1 MKNFITSKFLKA
13 QVKFKV
19 MKKGVQ
25 FIFFCLISLQLFA
38 QNDTIKIG
46 QLLISKPES
55 KSNLSWEQI
64 IKNKDLNG
72 LKVNF
77 KKSNNNFK
85 QLETSWF
92 AFDIALVNYLDETKY
107 AENKSL
113 SDPAIGQPLSKFK
126 MQLNNGKSTNIN
138 IWVVQQKYRLKNPA
152 FYLKY
157 GLGLEMFN
165 FRYEYGINFR
175 KNESMF
181 IYLNDESYEKNKLF
195 TSYLSAPIQ
204 FGYDFK
210 LKNDK
215 ILGVSGGLVT
225 GYLFKSYNKQIN
237 RELGKEKYKSNFSL
251 RDMRLAGIFEIR
263 IDKLKFFGT
272 ASLQNMLDKMN
283 TNQSLYPYS
292 FGLRFS
298 KF

>member
-1 MKNFITSKFLKA
+1 
-13 QVKFKV
+13 

-55 KSNLSWEQI
+55 RSNLSWEQI

-92 AFDIALVNYLDETKY
+92 AFDLALVNYLDETKY

-113 SDPAIGQPLSKFK
+113 SNPAIGQPLSKFK

>member
-1 MKNFITSKFLKA
+1 
-13 QVKFKV
+13 
-19 MKKGVQ
+19 MKKGLQ
-25 FIFFCLISLQLFA
+25 FTFFCLISLQLFA

-55 KSNLSWEQI
+55 KSNLSWEEI
-64 IKNKDLNG
+64 IKNKDLKG

-92 AFDIALVNYLDETKY
+92 AFDLALVNYLDETKY

-113 SDPAIGQPLSKFK
+113 SNPAIGEPLSKFK

-195 TSYLSAPIQ
+195 TSYLSAPVQI
-204 FGYDFK
+204 GYDFK

-215 ILGVSGGLVT
+215 ILGISGGLVT

>member
-1 MKNFITSKFLKA
+1 
-13 QVKFKV
+13 

-92 AFDIALVNYLDETKY
+92 AFDLALVNYLDETKY

-113 SDPAIGQPLSKFK
+113 SNPAIGQPLSKFK

-175 KNESMF
+175 KNESMI
-181 IYLNDESYEKNKLF
+181 IYLSDESYEKNKLF
-195 TSYLSAPIQ
+195 TSYLSAPVQ
-204 FGYDFK
+204 LGYDFK

-215 ILGVSGGLVT
+215 ILGISGGLVT

-251 RDMRLAGIFEIR
+251 RDMRLAGVFEIR

>member
-1 MKNFITSKFLKA
+1 
-13 QVKFKV
+13 

-92 AFDIALVNYLDETKY
+92 AFDLALVNYLDETKY

-175 KNESMF
+175 KNEPMF

>member
-1 MKNFITSKFLKA
+1 
-13 QVKFKV
+13 

-25 FIFFCLISLQLFA
+25 FIFFCLISSQLFA

-46 QLLISKPES
+46 QILISKPES

-113 SDPAIGQPLSKFK
+113 SNPAIGQPLSKFK
-126 MQLNNGKSTNIN
+126 MQLNNSKSTNIN

-181 IYLNDESYEKNKLF
+181 IYLNDESYQKNKLF
-195 TSYLSAPIQ
+195 TSYLSAPVQ
-204 FGYDFK
+204 LGYDFK

-215 ILGVSGGLVT
+215 ILGISGGLVT

-251 RDMRLAGIFEIR
+251 RDMRLAGVFEIR

-272 ASLQNMLDKMN
+272 ASLQNILDKMN

>member
-1 MKNFITSKFLKA
+1 
-13 QVKFKV
+13 

-92 AFDIALVNYLDETKY
+92 AFDLALVNYLDETKY

-113 SDPAIGQPLSKFK
+113 SNPVIGEPLSKFK

-138 IWVVQQKYRLKNPA
+138 IWIVQQKYRLKNPA

-181 IYLNDESYEKNKLF
+181 IYLNDESYQKNKLF
-195 TSYLSAPIQ
+195 TSYLSAPVQ

-215 ILGVSGGLVT
+215 ILGISGGLVT
-225 GYLFKSYNKQIN
+225 VYLFKSYNNQIN

-251 RDMRLAGIFEIR
+251 RDMRLAGVFEIR

>member
-1 MKNFITSKFLKA
+1 
-13 QVKFKV
+13 

-55 KSNLSWEQI
+55 KSSLSWEQI

-92 AFDIALVNYLDETKY
+92 AFDLALVNYLDETKY

-113 SDPAIGQPLSKFK
+113 SNPAIGQPLSKFK

-138 IWVVQQKYRLKNPA
+138 IWVVQQKYRLKNPS

-181 IYLNDESYEKNKLF
+181 IYLSDESYEKNKLF
-195 TSYLSAPIQ
+195 TSYLSAPVQ

>member
-1 MKNFITSKFLKA
+1 
-13 QVKFKV
+13 
-19 MKKGVQ
+19 MKKAAQ
-25 FIFFCLISLQLFA
+25 FIFFCLLSLQLFA
-38 QNDTIKIG
+38 QSDTIKIG
-46 QLLISKPES
+46 QFLISKPEL
-55 KSNLSWEQI
+55 KSNLSWEEI

-72 LKVNF
+72 LKLNY
-77 KKSNNNFK
+77 KKSTKTNFK

-92 AFDIALVNYLDETKY
+92 AFDVALVNYLDETKY
-107 AENKSL
+107 AENKPL
-113 SDPAIGQPLSKFK
+113 SNPSIGQPLSKFK

-138 IWVVQQKYRLKNPA
+138 IWVVQQKYRFKNPA
-152 FYLKY
+152 LYLKY
-157 GLGLEMFN
+157 GLGVEMFN

-175 KNESMF
+175 KNESMY
-181 IYLNDESYEKNKLF
+181 IYLSDATYEKNKFF
-195 TSYLSAPIQ
+195 TSYLSAPVQ

-215 ILGVSGGLVT
+215 LVGISGGLVT

-251 RDMRLAGIFEIR
+251 RDMRLAGIVEIR

-272 ASLQNMLDKMN
+272 ASLQNMLDKMS

>member
-1 MKNFITSKFLKA
+1 
-13 QVKFKV
+13 

-55 KSNLSWEQI
+55 KSSLSWEQI
-64 IKNKDLNG
+64 IKNKDLKG

-113 SDPAIGQPLSKFK
+113 SNPAIGQPLSKFK

-138 IWVVQQKYRLKNPA
+138 IWVVQQKYRFKNPA

-181 IYLNDESYEKNKLF
+181 IYLSDESYEKNKLF
-195 TSYLSAPIQ
+195 TSYLSAPVQ

-251 RDMRLAGIFEIR
+251 RDMRLAGVFEIR

>member
-1 MKNFITSKFLKA
+1 
-13 QVKFKV
+13 

-92 AFDIALVNYLDETKY
+92 AFDLALVNYLDETKY
-107 AENKSL
+107 SENKSL
-113 SDPAIGQPLSKFK
+113 SNPAIGEPLSKFK

-138 IWVVQQKYRLKNPA
+138 IWIVQQKYRLKNPA

-195 TSYLSAPIQ
+195 TSYLSAPVQI
-204 FGYDFK
+204 GYDFK

>member
-1 MKNFITSKFLKA
+1 
-13 QVKFKV
+13 

-92 AFDIALVNYLDETKY
+92 AFDLALVNYLDETKY
-107 AENKSL
+107 AENKTL

-195 TSYLSAPIQ
+195 TSYLSAPVQ
-204 FGYDFK
+204 LGYDFK

-215 ILGVSGGLVT
+215 ILGISGGLVT

-251 RDMRLAGIFEIR
+251 RDMRLAGVFEIR

>member
-1 MKNFITSKFLKA
+1 
-13 QVKFKV
+13 

-113 SDPAIGQPLSKFK
+113 SNPAIGQPLSKFK

-138 IWVVQQKYRLKNPA
+138 IWVVQQKYRFKNPA

-181 IYLNDESYEKNKLF
+181 IYLSDESYEKNKLF
-195 TSYLSAPIQ
+195 TSYLSAPVQ

-251 RDMRLAGIFEIR
+251 RDIRLAGIFEIR

>member
-1 MKNFITSKFLKA
+1 
-13 QVKFKV
+13 
-19 MKKGVQ
+19 MKKGLQ

-92 AFDIALVNYLDETKY
+92 AFDLALVNYLDETKY

-113 SDPAIGQPLSKFK
+113 SNPAIGQPLSKSK
-126 MQLNNGKSTNIN
+126 MQLNNGKSTNFN

-157 GLGLEMFN
+157 GIGLEMFN

-195 TSYLSAPIQ
+195 TSYLSAPVQ

-210 LKNDK
+210 LKNNK
-215 ILGVSGGLVT
+215 ILGISGGLVT

-251 RDMRLAGIFEIR
+251 RDMRLAGVFEIR

-283 TNQSLYPYS
+283 TNQSLYP
-292 FGLRFS
+292 
-298 KF
+298 

>member
-1 MKNFITSKFLKA
+1 
-13 QVKFKV
+13 

-113 SDPAIGQPLSKFK
+113 SNPAIGEPLSKFK

-195 TSYLSAPIQ
+195 TSYLSAPVQ

-210 LKNDK
+210 LKNYK
-215 ILGVSGGLVT
+215 ILGISGGLVT

>member
-1 MKNFITSKFLKA
+1 MNKVA
-13 QVKFKV
+13 QFVLLF
-19 MKKGVQ
+19 
-25 FIFFCLISLQLFA
+25 LISLQSFA

-55 KSNLSWEQI
+55 KNNLSWIEI
-64 IKNKDLNG
+64 IKNKDLQG
-72 LKVNF
+72 LKVNY
-77 KKSNNNFK
+77 KKNIKSNFN

-92 AFDIALVNYLDETKY
+92 VFDIALANYLDETKY

-113 SDPAIGQPLSKFK
+113 SNPTIGFPLSKFK
-126 MQLNNGKSTNIN
+126 MQLSNAKSTNIN
-138 IWVVQQKYRLKNPA
+138 IWVVQQKYRFKNPY
-152 FYLKY
+152 FNLKY
-157 GLGLEMFN
+157 GLGFEMFN
-165 FRYEYGINFR
+165 FRYENGIDFR
-175 KNESMF
+175 KDESMN
-181 IYLNDESYEKNKLF
+181 IYLSDKNYKKNKLF
-195 TSYLSAPIQ
+195 ISYISFPIQ
-204 FGYDFK
+204 LGYDFK

-215 ILGVSGGLVT
+215 LVGVSGGLVS

-237 RELGKEKYKSNFSL
+237 RELGKEKYNSNFSL

-272 ASLQNMLDKMN
+272 ASLKNMLDKMD

-298 KF
+298 KL

>member
-1 MKNFITSKFLKA
+1 
-13 QVKFKV
+13 

-107 AENKSL
+107 AENKTL
-113 SDPAIGQPLSKFK
+113 SNPAIGQPLSKFK

-195 TSYLSAPIQ
+195 TSYLSAPVQ
-204 FGYDFK
+204 LGYDFK

-215 ILGVSGGLVT
+215 ILGISGGLVT

-251 RDMRLAGIFEIR
+251 RDMRLAGVFEIR

>member
-1 MKNFITSKFLKA
+1 
-13 QVKFKV
+13 
-19 MKKGVQ
+19 MKKGLQ

-113 SDPAIGQPLSKFK
+113 SNPAIGEPLSKFK

-138 IWVVQQKYRLKNPA
+138 IWIVQQKYRLKNPA

-195 TSYLSAPIQ
+195 TSYLSAPVQ

-215 ILGVSGGLVT
+215 ILGISGGLVT

-251 RDMRLAGIFEIR
+251 RDMRLAGVFEIR

>member
-1 MKNFITSKFLKA
+1 
-13 QVKFKV
+13 
-19 MKKGVQ
+19 MKKGLQ

-92 AFDIALVNYLDETKY
+92 AFDLALVNYLDETKY

-113 SDPAIGQPLSKFK
+113 SNPAIGEPLSKFK

-138 IWVVQQKYRLKNPA
+138 IWIVQQKYRLKNPA

-181 IYLNDESYEKNKLF
+181 IYLSDESYEKNKLF
-195 TSYLSAPIQ
+195 TSYLSAPVQ

>member
-1 MKNFITSKFLKA
+1 
-13 QVKFKV
+13 

-55 KSNLSWEQI
+55 KSSLSWEQI
-64 IKNKDLNG
+64 IKNKDLKG

-113 SDPAIGQPLSKFK
+113 SNPAIGQPLSKFK

-138 IWVVQQKYRLKNPA
+138 IWVVQQKYRFKNPA

-181 IYLNDESYEKNKLF
+181 IYLSDESYEKNKLF
-195 TSYLSAPIQ
+195 TSYLSAPVQ

>member
-1 MKNFITSKFLKA
+1 
-13 QVKFKV
+13 

>member
-1 MKNFITSKFLKA
+1 
-13 QVKFKV
+13 
-19 MKKGVQ
+19 MKKGLQ

-55 KSNLSWEQI
+55 KSNLSWEEI
-64 IKNKDLNG
+64 IKKKELKG

-92 AFDIALVNYLDETKY
+92 AFDLALVNYLDETKY

-113 SDPAIGQPLSKFK
+113 SNPAIGQPLSKFK

-181 IYLNDESYEKNKLF
+181 IYLSDESYEKNKLF
-195 TSYLSAPIQ
+195 TSYLSAPVQ

>member
-1 MKNFITSKFLKA
+1 
-13 QVKFKV
+13 
-19 MKKGVQ
+19 MKKGLQ

-77 KKSNNNFK
+77 KKSTNNFK

-107 AENKSL
+107 AENKTL

-181 IYLNDESYEKNKLF
+181 IYLSDESYEKNKLF
-195 TSYLSAPIQ
+195 TSYLSAPVQ

-272 ASLQNMLDKMN
+272 ASLQNILDKMN

>member
-1 MKNFITSKFLKA
+1 
-13 QVKFKV
+13 

-64 IKNKDLNG
+64 IKNKELKG

-77 KKSNNNFK
+77 KKSNNNFT

-113 SDPAIGQPLSKFK
+113 SNPAIGQPLSKFK
-126 MQLNNGKSTNIN
+126 MQLNNSKSTNIN
-138 IWVVQQKYRLKNPA
+138 IWVVQQKYRFKNPA

-181 IYLNDESYEKNKLF
+181 IYLSDESYEKNKLF
-195 TSYLSAPIQ
+195 TSYLSAPVQ

>member
-1 MKNFITSKFLKA
+1 
-13 QVKFKV
+13 

-25 FIFFCLISLQLFA
+25 FIFFCLFSLQLFA

-55 KSNLSWEQI
+55 KSSLSWEQI
-64 IKNKDLNG
+64 IKNKDLKG

-113 SDPAIGQPLSKFK
+113 SNPAIGQPLSKFK

-138 IWVVQQKYRLKNPA
+138 IWVVQQKYRFKNPA

-181 IYLNDESYEKNKLF
+181 IYLSDESYEKNKLF
-195 TSYLSAPIQ
+195 TSYLSAPVQ

>member
-1 MKNFITSKFLKA
+1 
-13 QVKFKV
+13 

-92 AFDIALVNYLDETKY
+92 AFDLALVNYLDETKY

-113 SDPAIGQPLSKFK
+113 SNPAIGQPLSKFK

-181 IYLNDESYEKNKLF
+181 IYLSDESYEKNKLF
-195 TSYLSAPIQ
+195 TSYLSAPVQ

-215 ILGVSGGLVT
+215 ILGLSGGLVT

>member
-1 MKNFITSKFLKA
+1 
-13 QVKFKV
+13 

-92 AFDIALVNYLDETKY
+92 AFDLALVNYLDETKY

-175 KNESMF
+175 KNEPMF

-251 RDMRLAGIFEIR
+251 RDMRLAGVFEIR

>member
-1 MKNFITSKFLKA
+1 
-13 QVKFKV
+13 
-19 MKKGVQ
+19 MKKGVH

-92 AFDIALVNYLDETKY
+92 AFDLALVNYLDETKY
-107 AENKSL
+107 SENKSL
-113 SDPAIGQPLSKFK
+113 SNPAIGEPLSKFK

-138 IWVVQQKYRLKNPA
+138 IWIVQQKYRLKNPA

>member
-1 MKNFITSKFLKA
+1 
-13 QVKFKV
+13 

-92 AFDIALVNYLDETKY
+92 AFDLALVNYLDETKY

-113 SDPAIGQPLSKFK
+113 SNPAIGQPLSKFK

-152 FYLKY
+152 LYLKY

-195 TSYLSAPIQ
+195 TSYLSAPVQ
-204 FGYDFK
+204 LGYDFK

-215 ILGVSGGLVT
+215 ILGISGGLVT

-251 RDMRLAGIFEIR
+251 RDMRLAGVFEIR

>member
-1 MKNFITSKFLKA
+1 
-13 QVKFKV
+13 

-92 AFDIALVNYLDETKY
+92 AFDLALVNYLDETKY

-113 SDPAIGQPLSKFK
+113 SNPAIGQPLSKFK

-138 IWVVQQKYRLKNPA
+138 IWVVQQKYRFKNPA

-195 TSYLSAPIQ
+195 TSYLSAPVQ

-210 LKNDK
+210 LKNYK
-215 ILGVSGGLVT
+215 ILGISGGLVT

>member
-1 MKNFITSKFLKA
+1 
-13 QVKFKV
+13 

-92 AFDIALVNYLDETKY
+92 AFDLALVNYLDETKY

-181 IYLNDESYEKNKLF
+181 IFLSDESYEKNKLF
-195 TSYLSAPIQ
+195 TSYLSAPVQ

-215 ILGVSGGLVT
+215 ILGISGGLVT

-251 RDMRLAGIFEIR
+251 RDMRLAGVFEIR

>member
-1 MKNFITSKFLKA
+1 
-13 QVKFKV
+13 

-55 KSNLSWEQI
+55 KSSLSWEQI
-64 IKNKDLNG
+64 IKNKDLKG

-92 AFDIALVNYLDETKY
+92 AFDLALVNYLDETKY

-113 SDPAIGQPLSKFK
+113 SNPAIGEPLSKFK

-152 FYLKY
+152 FYLQY

-195 TSYLSAPIQ
+195 TSYLSAPVQ

-237 RELGKEKYKSNFSL
+237 RELGKEKYKSNFSM
-251 RDMRLAGIFEIR
+251 RDIRLAGIFEIR

-298 KF
+298 

>member
-1 MKNFITSKFLKA
+1 
-13 QVKFKV
+13 

-92 AFDIALVNYLDETKY
+92 AFDLALVNYLDETKY

-113 SDPAIGQPLSKFK
+113 SNPAIGEPLSKFK

-195 TSYLSAPIQ
+195 TSYLSAPVQ

>member
-1 MKNFITSKFLKA
+1 
-13 QVKFKV
+13 

-77 KKSNNNFK
+77 NKSNNNFK

-92 AFDIALVNYLDETKY
+92 AFDLALVNYLDETKY

-113 SDPAIGQPLSKFK
+113 SNPAIGQPLSKFK

-195 TSYLSAPIQ
+195 TSYLSAPVQ

-215 ILGVSGGLVT
+215 ILGISGGLVT

-251 RDMRLAGIFEIR
+251 RDMRLAGVFEIR

>member
-1 MKNFITSKFLKA
+1 
-13 QVKFKV
+13 

-64 IKNKDLNG
+64 IKNKELKG

-77 KKSNNNFK
+77 KKSNNNFT

-113 SDPAIGQPLSKFK
+113 SNPAIGQPLSKFK
-126 MQLNNGKSTNIN
+126 MQLNNSKSTNIN
-138 IWVVQQKYRLKNPA
+138 IWVVQQKYRLKNPS

-181 IYLNDESYEKNKLF
+181 IYLSDESYEKNKLF
-195 TSYLSAPIQ
+195 TSYLSAPVQ